1 MTWRIPTIG
10 RQSLGV
16 TCRPSNWGASCSGEE
31 MLSTQDMLVYFSP
44 SSGKEQPG
52 VSGPPSGRMG
62 RPAQSVRA
70 AGKQGVHSKQELRG
84 QPLLTACGVP
94 ISQCGAA
101 WWPGMGREKGNRS
114 PEVTGNTNAAIWHLA
129 SVHTEARASWE
140 AGADGGRSGWA
151 EGRAPCGLVERGVQ
165 GH

>member
-31 MLSTQDMLVYFSP
+31 TLSTQDMLVYFSP

-52 VSGPPSGRMG
+52 VSGPPSGSMG

-70 AGKQGVHSKQELRG
+70 AGKQGIHSEQEFSPCSQPVAYRFPNVERHGG
-84 QPLLTACGVP
+84 QGW
-94 ISQCGAA
+94 G
-101 WWPGMGREKGNRS
+101 EKGNRP
-114 PEVTGNTNAAIWHLA
+114 PEVTGNTNAAIWHLT

-140 AGADGGRSGWA
+140 ARADGGRSGWA